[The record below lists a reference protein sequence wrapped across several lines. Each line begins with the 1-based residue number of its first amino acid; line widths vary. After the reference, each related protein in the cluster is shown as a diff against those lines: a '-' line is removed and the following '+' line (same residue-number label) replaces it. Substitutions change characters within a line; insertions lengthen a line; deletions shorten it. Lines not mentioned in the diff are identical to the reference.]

1 MYKDFARAF
10 RSWRDSTSRLKML
23 QASYLA
29 IGVTSLVVAGLIS
42 LLNRS
47 AGEVVLIVSKISFLT
62 FIVNATLSSF
72 LPTADPKDTKA
83 NKNK

>member
-10 RSWRDSTSRLKML
+10 RTWRDNASRFKML
-23 QASYLA
+23 QSSYLV
-29 IGVTSLVVAGLIS
+29 IGIVSLVVAGLIS
-42 LLNRS
+42 LLNQS
-47 AGEVVLIVSKISFLT
+47 VGQAILAVSGVSFLT
-62 FIVNATLSSF
+62 LIVNATLSSF